1 MQSMVRFIVVIAI
14 ALVVS
19 CGINSLAMEMHL
31 LPKQA
36 ASRTGVVEADNY
48 RPTTFKAVKDDVS
61 YPDFWLVDN
70 VPC

>member
-1 MQSMVRFIVVIAI
+1 MQTMVRFMIVLVI

-19 CGINSLAMEMHL
+19 CGVNTLAMEWHMI
-31 LPKQA
+31 PKQA

-48 RPTTFKAVKDDVS
+48 VPTAFKPIKDDVA

>member
-1 MQSMVRFIVVIAI
+1 MQTMVRFIVVLVI

-19 CGINSLAMEMHL
+19 CGINTLAMEMHL
-31 LPKQA
+31 VPKQA

-48 RPTTFKAVKDDVS
+48 RPSTIKAIKEDVA